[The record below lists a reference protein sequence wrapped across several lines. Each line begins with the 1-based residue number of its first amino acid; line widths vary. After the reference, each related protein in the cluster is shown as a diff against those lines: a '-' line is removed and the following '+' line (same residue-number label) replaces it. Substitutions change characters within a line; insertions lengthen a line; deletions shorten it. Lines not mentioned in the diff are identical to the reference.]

1 MHDPVRLAALRHTVL
16 LDTPPEESFDR
27 LTRLAARAL
36 GAPVALLSLVEEER
50 QFFKGFVGLPE
61 PWASRRESPLSHSF
75 CQHVVASGEP
85 LLVEDAREHP
95 QLHPDL
101 PISELGIVAYAGV
114 PLRTREGE
122 VLGTLCVTDSR
133 PREWTDEDVE
143 TLHDLAAA
151 VVAEIERSMVD
162 HESLAVRQ
170 WTGSILDGLPD
181 GLATLD
187 RQWRFTYTNARA
199 EQILARSRDELRG
212 RSIWEVF
219 PEAVD
224 TTFYREYHRAA
235 AEQVAVRFTE
245 FYPPL
250 NLWVDVHVY
259 PSPEGISLYFRDI
272 TERVHTEEDLQ
283 RALERYRLVGRA
295 THDTIWEQDLV
306 TGEGSW
312 NEGIRTMFGY
322 APEEVESAYSWWE
335 QRVHPE
341 DRPRLLQTM
350 REVIIGRGDYWSGEY
365 RFLCADGSYATVLD
379 RAYVARNE
387 KGEPLR
393 IVGSM
398 LDITERKR
406 AEEAL
411 RRRAVQLRGLA
422 HAALEINST
431 LAIDRLLQSITERA
445 RELIGAHQAVASLTV
460 NQSWAQAIN
469 AVSLSEKYASW
480 CPFDI
485 PPDGSG
491 IYSLVC
497 ETNRP
502 MRLTQEEL
510 ESHPR
515 WRAVGEVVGAHP
527 PLRGWLAAPLIGR
540 DGRNLG
546 VIQLSDRYEG
556 EFTAEDEAI
565 LVQLAQLASV
575 TIENSQ
581 LIEEAQAASR
591 AKSEFISAM
600 SHEFRTPLTAIVG
613 YGELLELE
621 LAGPLNEKQ
630 REQIGRIQISA
641 WHLTELIEDILTF
654 SRMEAGREE
663 LRVEHVEV
671 ASIVAAA
678 AAMVEPV
685 AEKKGLAFR
694 VRLPDEPL
702 ALQIDPGKVRQIL
715 VNLLGNAVKFTD
727 AGEVCLQA
735 RADGE
740 AVVLEVHDTGIGIA
754 REQLERIFD
763 PFWQVDQSATRQAGG
778 TGLGL
783 TVTRSLARLLG
794 GEIGVESTPG
804 EGSTFRV

>member
-1 MHDPVRLAALRHTVL
+1 
-16 LDTPPEESFDR
+16 
-27 LTRLAARAL
+27 
-36 GAPVALLSLVEEER
+36 
-50 QFFKGFVGLPE
+50 
-61 PWASRRESPLSHSF
+61 
-75 CQHVVASGEP
+75 
-85 LLVEDAREHP
+85 
-95 QLHPDL
+95 
-101 PISELGIVAYAGV
+101 
-114 PLRTREGE
+114 
-122 VLGTLCVTDSR
+122 
-133 PREWTDEDVE
+133 
-143 TLHDLAAA
+143 LHDLAAA
-151 VVAEIERSMVD
+151 ATAEIERRTAD
-162 HESLAVRQ
+162 LETRAVQ
-170 WTGSILDGLPD
+170 EWTRSILHDFPD
-181 GLATLD
+181 GFATLD
-187 RQWRFTYTNARA
+187 RQWCYTFVNPRA
-199 EQILARSRDELRG
+199 EQILARRRDELLG

-219 PEAVD
+219 PDARD
-224 TTFYREYHRAA
+224 TAFYHEFHRAA
-235 AEQVAVRFTE
+235 TEQVSVHFTE
-245 FYPPL
+245 FYAPL
-250 NLWVDVHVY
+250 NLWVDIHAY
-259 PSPEGISLYFRDI
+259 PSAEGSAIYFRDI
-272 TERVHTEEDLQ
+272 TERVHAEEELQ

-312 NEGIRTMFGY
+312 SEGIRTMFGY
-322 APEEVESAYSWWE
+322 APEEVESAYDWWAE
-335 QRVHPE
+335 RVHPE
-341 DRPRLLQTM
+341 DRPSVLQTM
-350 REVIIGRGDYWSGEY
+350 AEVITGGGDYWSGEY
-365 RFLCADGSYATVLD
+365 RFRCADDSYATVLD
-379 RAYVARNE
+379 RAYVARDAE
-387 KGEPLR
+387 GGPLR

-431 LAIDRLLQSITERA
+431 LAIDRVLESITERA
-445 RELIGAHQAVASLTV
+445 RDLIGAHQAVASLTV

-480 CPFDI
+480 CSFDI

-502 MRLTQEEL
+502 MRLTQAEL
-510 ESHPR
+510 ETHPR

-581 LIEEAQAASR
+581 LIEEAQAASH

-600 SHEFRTPLTAIVG
+600 SHEFRTPLSAIVG

-663 LRVEHVEV
+663 LRSERVEV

-694 VRLPDEPL
+694 VLLPEEPL
-702 ALQIDPGKVRQIL
+702 ALQTDPGKVRQIL

-727 AGEVCLQA
+727 TGEVCLEA

-740 AVVLEVHDTGIGIA
+740 AVIFEVHDTGIGIA
-754 REQLERIFD
+754 GDQLERIFD

-794 GEIGVESTPG
+794 GEIGVESTLG
-804 EGSTFRV
+804 KGSTFRVRLPSRTEVVERRATS